1 MSDIQL
7 PQGVPAYQAGTADAP
22 RALVVIQEAFG
33 VNSHIKDV
41 AERFAREGFDVVAP
55 YLFHR
60 ESLEPVEYDDFPK
73 AMGLLA
79 TLTREGIEHDV
90 RAAVSYLEDRGH
102 PRESIGMV
110 GYCMGGTVTLFSAT
124 LGIIGAAATYYGG
137 GVLAGRFGLPS
148 MVEMAPSIGC
158 PWLGL
163 YGDLDK
169 GIPVEQVEALREAA
183 AQSSS
188 PTDIVRYADADHG
201 FHCDNRTAVFN
212 ADAASDAYRRT
223 LDFFAENLRAR

>member
-1 MSDIQL
+1 
-7 PQGVPAYQAGTADAP
+7 
-22 RALVVIQEAFG
+22 
-33 VNSHIKDV
+33 
-41 AERFAREGFDVVAP
+41 
-55 YLFHR
+55 
-60 ESLEPVEYDDFPK
+60 
-73 AMGLLA
+73 
-79 TLTREGIEHDV
+79 
-90 RAAVSYLEDRGH
+90 
-102 PRESIGMV
+102 
-110 GYCMGGTVTLFSAT
+110 
-124 LGIIGAAATYYGG
+124 
-137 GVLAGRFGLPS
+137 
-148 MVEMAPSIGC
+148 MVEMAPSIAC